1 MKDFMSSARE
11 SVTKANLNA
20 RKNEIADRL
29 AEISD
34 MLREK
39 DINARRDELLVRL
52 NEIKEKIGDQDTQL
66 QEKLSVRLDELE
78 AYIKQHPIT
87 AMAIALGAGFF
98 MGNLFRKS

>member
-1 MKDFMSSARE
+1 MKEFMSS
-11 SVTKANLNA
+11 TKKSIANADLNA

-34 MLREK
+34 MMREK
-39 DINARRDELLVRL
+39 DINARRDELLAKL
-52 NEIKEKIGDQDTQL
+52 NEVKEKIGHQDTPM

-87 AMAIALGAGFF
+87 AMAIALSAGFF

>member
-1 MKDFMSSARE
+1 MKDFISS
-11 SVTKANLNA
+11 SKKNITNVDLNA

-34 MLREK
+34 MLKKK
-39 DINARRDELLVRL
+39 DINAQRDELLLKL
-52 NEIKEKIGDQDTQL
+52 NEVKEKIGRQEIPM
-66 QEKLSVRLDELE
+66 QEKLPARLDEIE

-98 MGNLFRKS
+98 MGNLFKKS